1 MSKIRLLINT
11 TLLLPALIMFVVLP
25 YKVELKQIWHSYRDP
40 DNVSEVVLGM
50 YLLYQS
56 IVQGIT

>member
-11 TLLLPALIMFVVLP
+11 TLLLPALILFVVLP
-25 YKVELKQIWHSYRDP
+25 YKVELMQIWHSYRDP
-40 DNVSEVVLGM
+40 ENVNEVALGI